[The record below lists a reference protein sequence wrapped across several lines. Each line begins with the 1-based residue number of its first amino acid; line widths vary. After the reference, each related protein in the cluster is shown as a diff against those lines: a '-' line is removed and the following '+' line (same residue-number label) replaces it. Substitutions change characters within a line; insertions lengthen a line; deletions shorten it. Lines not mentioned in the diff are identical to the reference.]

1 MNIKQ
6 FCEVMQ
12 DIAPRELS
20 MDYDNVGL
28 LIEPENAEIKR
39 VLVALDCT
47 SITAKEATEKGAQLM
62 LTHHPIFFRGTKRI
76 SKSDPATAGAY
87 MLIRNG
93 IGLFAA
99 HTNLD
104 AAEGGVN
111 DALAEELGIMD
122 AVPMAADGLGRI
134 GKLSEPMRFG
144 EFAKIVGERLDT
156 AVRIAGDTEKLIKTV
171 AVIGGAAGE
180 YAMDAYNEGADVF
193 VTGECKHHEAMYAR
207 EAGLCLIDA
216 GHYETEKSV
225 LKHLIKRL
233 QAETD
238 DVQYILSECEYG
250 PLRRF

>member
-1 MNIKQ
+1 MNIKE
-6 FCEVMQ
+6 FCEKMQ
-12 DIAPRELS
+12 LIAPCELS

-28 LIEPENAEIKR
+28 IIGPENAEIKR
-39 VLVALDCT
+39 VLVALDC
-47 SITAKEATEKGAQLM
+47 SRITAEEAVNKGVHLM

-76 SKSDPATAGAY
+76 LPDDPATAGAY

-104 AAEGGVN
+104 AAAGGVN
-111 DALAEELGIMD
+111 DALAEELGIAD
-122 AVPMAADGLGRI
+122 AVPMAPDGLGRI
-134 GKLSEPMRFG
+134 GKLREPMRF
-144 EFAKIVGERLDT
+144 EAFAKTVGEKLDT
-156 AVRIAGDTEKLIKTV
+156 AVRVAGDAQKLIKTV

-180 YAMDAYNEGADVF
+180 YALDAYNAGADAF

-250 PLRRF
+250 PLRRI